1 MAVDYKMGIKS
12 LNIEPLQSKV
22 FNNDN
27 EIVRSLEKN
36 CACLSE
42 KLTHKCS

>member
-1 MAVDYKMGIKS
+1 MAVDYKMDIKS

-22 FNNDN
+22 LNNDN
-27 EIVRSLEKN
+27 EIVISLEKN
-36 CACLSE
+36 SACLSE